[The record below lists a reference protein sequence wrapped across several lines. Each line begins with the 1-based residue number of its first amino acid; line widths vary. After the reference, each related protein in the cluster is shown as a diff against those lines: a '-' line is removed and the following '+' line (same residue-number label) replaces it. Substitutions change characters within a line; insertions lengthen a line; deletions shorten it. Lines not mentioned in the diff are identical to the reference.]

1 MDEVY
6 GVEGR
11 PDLTVDPKTGA
22 IFCNDVGEHNRHKQ
36 RVSDVQ
42 QRDETKKEIDNMK
55 KQMDE
60 MKNMLS
66 ILINR
71 DS

>member
-1 MDEVY
+1 MGELY

-11 PDLTVDPKTGA
+11 PDLTVDPETGA
-22 IFCNDVGEHNRHKQ
+22 IFCNDLGEHNRHEQ
-36 RVSDVQ
+36 RLADIQ
-42 QRDETKKEIDNMK
+42 QRDSTKKEIDNMK

-60 MKNMLS
+60 MKTMLS

>member
-1 MDEVY
+1 MKEVY
-6 GVEGR
+6 TVEGR
-11 PDLTVDPKTGA
+11 PELTVDPETGA
-22 IFCNDVGEHNRHKQ
+22 IFCNDIGEHNRHQQ
-36 RVSDVQ
+36 RVLDNDI
-42 QRDETKKEIDNMK
+42 REKTKKEIDDMK

>member
-1 MDEVY
+1 MKEVY
-6 GVEGR
+6 SVEGR
-11 PDLTVDPKTGA
+11 PDLTVDPETGA
-22 IFCNDVGEHNRHKQ
+22 IFCNDIGEHNRHQQ
-36 RVSDVQ
+36 RVLDNEN
-42 QRDETKKEIDNMK
+42 RDKTRNEIDNMK